1 MPDPSGFT
9 IHDAP
14 APEPWPDPD
23 MGVLRLHRREPPPLP
38 LDVFGKMWR
47 QWLEGAAEAA
57 CCPVDYVAA
66 PLLASASGLIGN
78 ARWAQATEGWA
89 EPPHLWCGVVGD
101 SGSGKSPGADALM
114 RHVLPQVEARMA
126 ADFPDQLREWRAAA
140 EAHAA
145 AVERWKADVRTAQKQ
160 NAAPPLP
167 PAEDAVP
174 DEPQAPRLRQT
185 DVTIEKVAALLA
197 GAAPKGLMVVRDE
210 LAGWLLGMNAYNDA
224 GRAFWIEA
232 YGGRPYRVERQKL
245 AKPIDVP
252 RLAVAVTGG
261 TQPDKLAA
269 LFKDADDGL
278 LARLCW
284 FWPEAVPFSLSRT
297 PPAVDWATEA
307 LDRLRLLDLAP
318 GAPADGGPVPVMV
331 PLASE
336 ALPDLEAFA
345 RDMQQRQHVAGGL
358 MRSAYA
364 KARGTALRLSL
375 VLEHL
380 WWCARSGMEPP
391 PTKTSRLAFVA
402 AATLVADYLMPMAE
416 RVYGDAAA
424 PPQDRGAATLA
435 RWIESTRPG
444 EAHVRTLQRTVR
456 LCGLGDAGAIHAAC
470 GVLVDAGWLRAP
482 EKGGDAHRPRQAYA
496 VNPKLWEGQP

>member
-1 MPDPSGFT
+1 MHSSG
-9 IHDAP
+9 
-14 APEPWPDPD
+14 
-23 MGVLRLHRREPPPLP
+23 
-38 LDVFGKMWR
+38 
-47 QWLEGAAEAA
+47 
-57 CCPVDYVAA
+57 YVAA
-66 PLLASASGLIGN
+66 PLLASASALIGN

-114 RHVLPQVEARMA
+114 RHVLPRVEARMA

-197 GAAPKGLMVVRDE
+197 SAAPKGLMVVRDE

-284 FWPEAVPFSLSRT
+284 FWPEAVPFSLSA
-297 PPAVDWATEA
+297 PHP
-307 LDRLRLLDLAP
+307 RLTGRPRRSTAC
-318 GAPADGGPVPVMV
+318 
-331 PLASE
+331 AS
-336 ALPDLEAFA
+336 
-345 RDMQQRQHVAGGL
+345 
-358 MRSAYA
+358 
-364 KARGTALRLSL
+364 
-375 VLEHL
+375 
-380 WWCARSGMEPP
+380 W
-391 PTKTSRLAFVA
+391 TSRPVRRPTVGRCPSWCRWRARRCLIWRPSRATCSNGSMSRA
-402 AATLVADYLMPMAE
+402 A
-416 RVYGDAAA
+416 
-424 PPQDRGAATLA
+424 
-435 RWIESTRPG
+435 
-444 EAHVRTLQRTVR
+444 
-456 LCGLGDAGAIHAAC
+456 
-470 GVLVDAGWLRAP
+470 
-482 EKGGDAHRPRQAYA
+482 
-496 VNPKLWEGQP
+496 